1 MDDRHSKTDR
11 LTFEALMQRPEWQR
25 VIADARA
32 FRSSGSVAELIPNT
46 LVLGPDQTRVYI
58 GPKKYR

>member
-1 MDDRHSKTDR
+1 
-11 LTFEALMQRPEWQR
+11 MQRPEWQR